1 MGAIFSIPLIRC
13 YYSET
18 PLLRSSAW
26 GWRLLFYTPV
36 ISLWIRDKPVNDI
49 RFGTDGWRGRVA
61 EDYTFEN
68 VRRCAQGFASYLKD
82 RGLEGS
88 VVVGHDRRFIS
99 EDFAAATAEV
109 LAGNGFQV
117 LLTPR
122 ATPTPV
128 ISYSVVAN
136 GALGAVNI
144 TASHNPPADNG
155 FKVRDENGGAVDPEG
170 LAQIEARI
178 PRRDEPQAIRRIPFA
193 EAMESG
199 AVRYFE
205 SKPAYLAHLADLI
218 DVEPIKQAGLK
229 VVVDNMWGNGAGWLS
244 EILGGG
250 ETDVIEI
257 HAERNPLFPDMERP
271 EPIPPNVD
279 AGLAAGKRT
288 HADAVCIL
296 DGDADRC
303 GFGDENGE
311 FVDQL
316 RVYGLLAYYLLEVR
330 RERGAIVK
338 TLSTT
343 SMLDKLGELYGVPV
357 VHTGVGFKYVAPAMM
372 EHDAMIG
379 GEESGGYAFR
389 GHVPERDGILANLYL
404 LDLMV
409 RTGKTPTQ
417 LLDVLFDT
425 VGEHYYDRI
434 DTRLSGDEMKAQAKA
449 RLDAAQPDRLKLG
462 GHRVVEKVTTDGY
475 KFVMDDGGWL
485 LVRFSGTEPLI
496 RVYTETT
503 DKDAVQAILADGQK
517 LAGIS

>member
-1 MGAIFSIPLIRC
+1 M
-13 YYSET
+13 
-18 PLLRSSAW
+18 
-26 GWRLLFYTPV
+26 
-36 ISLWIRDKPVNDI
+36 NDI

-68 VRRCAQGFASYLKD
+68 VRRCTQGFASYLAEHAP
-82 RGLEGS
+82 GGC
-88 VVVGHDRRFIS
+88 VVVGHDRRFMA

-117 LLTPR
+117 LLTPT

-136 GALGAVNI
+136 HALGAINV
-144 TASHNPPADNG
+144 TASHNPPTDNG
-155 FKVRDENGGAVDPEG
+155 FKVRDEHGGAVDPEG
-170 LAQIEARI
+170 LAEIEALI
-178 PRRDEPQAIRRIPFA
+178 PPANSPEAIRRIPLSA
-193 EAMESG
+193 ALEGG
-199 AVRYFE
+199 AVQYFDPR
-205 SKPAYLAHLADLI
+205 PAYLDHLADLI
-218 DVEPIKQAGLK
+218 DVEPIRKAGLK
-229 VVVDNMWGNGAGWLS
+229 VVIDNMWGNGAGWLS

-250 ETDVIEI
+250 ETDIIEI
-257 HAERNPLFPDMERP
+257 HAERNPLFPNMQRP

-279 AGLAAGKRT
+279 PGLEAGGRI

-330 RERGAIVK
+330 QQRGTIVK

-343 SMLDKLGELYGVPV
+343 SMLDKLGELYDVPV

-417 LLDVLFDT
+417 LLDTLFEK
-425 VGEHYYDRI
+425 VGAHYYDRI
-434 DTRLSGDEMKAQAKA
+434 DTRLSSEEMKAEAKT
-449 RLDAAQPDRLKLG
+449 RLDTAQPDGLKLG
-462 GHRVVEKVTTDGY
+462 GHQVVEKVTTDGY

-503 DKDAVQAILADGQK
+503 DEDAVQAILADGQR
-517 LAGIS
+517 LAGIM